1 MSSSESA
8 AAASGPAHIHIHV
21 YDDTNPLAERRMRIV
36 AVITAVMMLVEIGAG
51 WSFNSMALLADGWHM
66 SSHALALGLAAAAY
80 AFARRLARDQRF
92 AFGTWKIE
100 VLGGYTSALFLVGV
114 AAYMVFESANHL
126 MHPSPIAFNE
136 ALAIAGVGL
145 IVNIVSAYLLGGA
158 AHHHGAEHSHP
169 HTSEHEAHGQDHDHE
184 TDHDHAHVDSHRH
197 AQGTPHQDLNLRSA
211 YIHVAADAATSVLAI
226 GALTGGKFFGLVWLD
241 PVMGFIGATVVALWS
256 VGLLRSTGRVLLD
269 AEMDAPV
276 VAAIRRAVRD
286 SKIPARIQDL
296 HVWRVSRSKYACL
309 LSVACDSNATPEH
322 FRSMLATHE
331 ELVHVTVEVN
341 HTVEGAARRAR

>member
-1 MSSSESA
+1 MSSSETA
-8 AAASGPAHIHIHV
+8 AAAGAPADVHIHV

-36 AVITAVMMLVEIGAG
+36 AAITAVMMVVEIGAG
-51 WSFNSMALLADGWHM
+51 WTFNSMALLADGWHM

-100 VLGGYTSALFLVGV
+100 VLAGYTSALFLVGV

-126 MHPSPIAFNE
+126 MHPSPIAFNQ
-136 ALAIAGVGL
+136 ALAIASVGL

-158 AHHHGAEHSHP
+158 AHHHHHGAQHSHRCA
-169 HTSEHEAHGQDHDHE
+169 EAPEADEQH
-184 TDHDHAHVDSHRH
+184 HDHAHEHAERH
-197 AQGTPHQDLNLRSA
+197 QHVHTTPHHDLNLRSA

-256 VGLLRSTGRVLLD
+256 AGLLRSTGRVLLD

-276 VAAIRRAVRD
+276 VAAIRRAVRE
-286 SKIPARIQDL
+286 SEIPAQIQDL

-309 LSVACDSNATPEH
+309 LSVACGSRATPEH
-322 FRSMLATHE
+322 FRNMLANHE

-341 HTVEGAARRAR
+341 HVPET